1 MAVNMYLI
9 QPKDAADDSAREQL
23 AAFVASLG
31 GFILMATSAGSL
43 LVAFDDV
50 HLSRVKQHDL
60 VEFAGGISL
69 NPQAPGAAA
78 LQRKFA
84 ENIALQ
90 LSGRTNQRAAHP
102 LSKPAGAFPPGFVPL
117 TWRTSA
123 TKGGAQ

>member
-9 QPKDAADDSAREQL
+9 QPKNAADDSAREQL
-23 AAFVASLG
+23 AAFVANLG

-43 LVAFDDV
+43 LVAFDEV

-60 VEFAGGISL
+60 VEFAGGVSL

-78 LQRKFA
+78 LQHKFA

-90 LSGRTNQRAAHP
+90 LPGRANQRAADP
-102 LSKPAGAFPPGFVPL
+102 SSKPAGAFPPGFVPL
-117 TWRTSA
+117 TWRTPA
-123 TKGGAQ
+123 TKGGVH